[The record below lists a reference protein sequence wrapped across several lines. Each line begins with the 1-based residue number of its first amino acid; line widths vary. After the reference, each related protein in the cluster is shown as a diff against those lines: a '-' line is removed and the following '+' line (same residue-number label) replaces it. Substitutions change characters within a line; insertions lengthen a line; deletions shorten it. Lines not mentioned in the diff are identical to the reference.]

1 MITSG
6 CKGLNNN
13 NSSST
18 CRTSLTPCYD
28 YHTVTNMSYCA
39 PGGLCSLLEQC
50 DNVTG
55 GCASNSYVCVVNSCC
70 PPQNVCLSLSWTS
83 LCSSVND
90 TTSTVVNS
98 TTPAAVMLAWT
109 LTGRINAGRS
119 SHTSTLLA
127 NGKVLI
133 AGGSD
138 FSDTLNSAELYDSSS
153 GTWALTNSLNV
164 GRWGHTASILTNGQV
179 LGSGGSNG
187 SSVMA
192 SAELFDPPT
201 GIWTITGGLNVRRW
215 DHTSSLLTNG
225 KVLVAAGY
233 DNVAGINDAELY

>member
-1 MITSG
+1 MPDD
-6 CKGLNNN
+6 
-13 NSSST
+13 
-18 CRTSLTPCYD
+18 R
-28 YHTVTNMSYCA
+28 HTHQRYWRMGN
-39 PGGLCSLLEQC
+39 
-50 DNVTG
+50 
-55 GCASNSYVCVVNSCC
+55 
-70 PPQNVCLSLSWTS
+70 
-83 LCSSVND
+83 
-90 TTSTVVNS
+90 
-98 TTPAAVMLAWT
+98 
-109 LTGRINAGRS
+109 
-119 SHTSTLLA
+119 
-127 NGKVLI
+127 
-133 AGGSD
+133 
-138 FSDTLNSAELYDSSS
+138 AELYDSSS

>member
-1 MITSG
+1 MNKDEKLANLDIQDMYTSIPG
-6 CKGLNNN
+6 
-13 NSSST
+13 T
-18 CRTSLTPCYD
+18 RTVD
-28 YHTVTNMSYCA
+28 VVINEIINQKHQWIIQNKINM
-39 PGGLCSLLEQC
+39 
-50 DNVTG
+50 
-55 GCASNSYVCVVNSCC
+55 
-70 PPQNVCLSLSWTS
+70 
-83 LCSSVND
+83 
-90 TTSTVVNS
+90 
-98 TTPAAVMLAWT
+98 
-109 LTGRINAGRS
+109 INAGRS

-127 NGKVLI
+127 NGEVLI
-133 AGGSD
+133 GGGSD
-138 FSDTLNSAELYDSSS
+138 FSGALNSAELYDSSS
-153 GTWALTNSLNV
+153 GTWALANSLNV

-179 LGSGGSNG
+179 LVSGGSNG